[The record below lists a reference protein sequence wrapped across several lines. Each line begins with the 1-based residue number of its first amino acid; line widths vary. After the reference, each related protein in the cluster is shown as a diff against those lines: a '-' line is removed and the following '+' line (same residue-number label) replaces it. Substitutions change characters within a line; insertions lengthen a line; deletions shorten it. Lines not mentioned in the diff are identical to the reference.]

1 MIKYRFEEES
11 KYLDYHLEK
20 MGDVRAKEI
29 VASENIISEEDAE
42 YLATFFWK
50 MVDFSI
56 KEEKYNVD
64 LPWPESREFWNEK
77 LMYSISSF
85 IESQG
90 FDEVWDKVVDQQ

>member
-42 YLATFFWK
+42 YLATFFGKWLI
-50 MVDFSI
+50 FQ
-56 KEEKYNVD
+56 
-64 LPWPESREFWNEK
+64 SRKKNIMWIY
-77 LMYSISSF
+77 LG
-85 IESQG
+85 Q
-90 FDEVWDKVVDQQ
+90 KVENSGMKS